1 MCVAVG
7 RELLFSGGSDRCL
20 RSWQADTLDKVGE
33 VKVRYLSTSTKLFLT
48 FSNQFAH
55 DDIISAMANTGTY
68 LFTSSYAMIKVSGW
82 VGLDD

>member
-33 VKVRYLSTSTKLFLT
+33 VKVRKLNMERRFISS
-48 FSNQFAH
+48 FSN
-55 DDIISAMANTGTY
+55 SLLMM
-68 LFTSSYAMIKVSGW
+68 TSSVQWHILVLSYSPLHM
-82 VGLDD
+82 L

>member
-1 MCVAVG
+1 MSEVLAG
-7 RELLFSGGSDRCL
+7 RYSGQGW
-20 RSWQADTLDKVGE
+20 RSKGE
-33 VKVRYLSTSTKLFLT
+33 IVSSTSTKLFLI

>member
-33 VKVRYLSTSTKLFLT
+33 VKVRHLNSFGKCRKFYLPNSLL
-48 FSNQFAH
+48 
-55 DDIISAMANTGTY
+55 MM
-68 LFTSSYAMIKVSGW
+68 TSSVQWLIQELTCSPLHM
-82 VGLDD
+82 L

>member
-33 VKVRYLSTSTKLFLT
+33 VKVRFFENINK
-48 FSNQFAH
+48 
-55 DDIISAMANTGTY
+55 IIPY
-68 LFTSSYAMIKVSGW
+68 LF
-82 VGLDD
+82 